1 MFDQLFPRPE
11 TRVRHVTSPL
21 LKERLEYLQHCAGKG
36 YSPTTLRPLATD
48 LLLIQNVLAL
58 PDSSHKLDPTT
69 VRATIEKWASREPR
83 YHSYKNGRR
92 GREYLAQ
99 RALRWLG
106 YMERL
111 QMAPEGMNA
120 YSALIADFAT
130 YMRLQQGLAEA
141 TIGIRCWHA
150 EDFLKWYLR
159 DHLSLSDITIA
170 EIDEAIARKGRDE
183 GYARISVKTYA
194 SGLRSFFRHAER
206 KGWCRRGLADLIE
219 SPRIYQYES
228 LPLGPSWEDVQKL
241 IATTETD
248 GTKGIRDRAMLLLFA
263 VYGLRSSE
271 VRTLKLEDLDWEK
284 NLIWVP
290 RTKGR
295 RRQCYPLVETVGEA
309 ILQYLEDGRPRVT
322 QYREVFL
329 TLSAPVQPFRATS
342 SVWTVV
348 AKRLR
353 YLGVPLRHHG
363 PHALRH
369 ACATHLLAE
378 GLSLKEIGDH
388 LGHRSP
394 KVTATYA
401 KVDIAGLREVADLPL
416 GGLA

>member
-1 MFDQLFPRPE
+1 MSLFCFCVPGENLRYS
-11 TRVRHVTSPL
+11 RFSD
-21 LKERLEYLQHCAGKG
+21 RL
-36 YSPTTLRPLATD
+36 LATD

-69 VRATIEKWASREPR
+69 VKAEIEKWASREPR

-99 RALRWLG
+99 RALRWIG
-106 YMERL
+106 YMDRL
-111 QMAPEGMNA
+111 QMAPIATNV
-120 YSALIADFAT
+120 YTALIVDFANH
-130 YMRLQQGLAEA
+130 MRLQQGLAEA
-141 TIGIRCWHA
+141 TIGNRRWHA
-150 EDFLKWYLR
+150 EDFLKWYFR
-159 DHLSLSDITIA
+159 NHLSLSDVTIA
-170 EIDEAIARKGRDE
+170 EIDEAIARKGRDN
-183 GYARISVKTYA
+183 GYSRISVKTYA

-241 IATTETD
+241 IAATEAD
-248 GTKGIRDRAMLLLFA
+248 GSRGRRDRAMLLLFA
-263 VYGLRSSE
+263 VYGLRSGE
-271 VRTLKLEDLDWEK
+271 VRMLRLEDLDWEK
-284 NLIWVP
+284 NLIWVS

-309 ILQYLEDGRPRVT
+309 ILCYLEDGRPRST
-322 QYREVFL
+322 HYREVFL
-329 TLSAPVQPFRATS
+329 TLSAPIQPFRATS

-353 YLGVPLRHHG
+353 HLTISLRHHG

-388 LGHRSP
+388 LGHRLP
-394 KVTATYA
+394 KVTAAYA
-401 KVDIAGLREVADLPL
+401 KVDIAGLRQVADLPL